1 MQSIA
6 LSVAEKTE
14 QQDPEIIHLSRQ
26 YSLKK
31 KYTKKK
37 KHKTYTL
44 TPTSFSFSTLILPLT
59 SLPISG
65 ALGIILWHSKQL

>member
-14 QQDPEIIHLSRQ
+14 QQDPETIHLSRQ

-31 KYTKKK
+31 Y
-37 KHKTYTL
+37 
-44 TPTSFSFSTLILPLT
+44 I
-59 SLPISG
+59 
-65 ALGIILWHSKQL
+65 